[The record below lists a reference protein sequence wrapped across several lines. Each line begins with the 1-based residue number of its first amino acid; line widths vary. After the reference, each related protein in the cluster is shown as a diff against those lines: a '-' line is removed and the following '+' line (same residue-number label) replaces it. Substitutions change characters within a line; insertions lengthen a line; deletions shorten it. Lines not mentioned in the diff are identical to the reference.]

1 MTNSTA
7 MLNKLK
13 IFAILFLRRLSSVM
27 HCPNLCLCVFAETFR
42 SFFAEA
48 IWPFGYFSYCIALV
62 SVLLKAVSSAVVPNL
77 FSVMDPF
84 DDLAESCG
92 PP

>member
-1 MTNSTA
+1 VFS
-7 MLNKLK
+7 
-13 IFAILFLRRLSSVM
+13 LRHFGRVLLRQFGHLDISV
-27 HCPNLCLCVFAETFR
+27 T
-42 SFFAEA
+42 
-48 IWPFGYFSYCIALV
+48 ALV
-62 SVLLKAVSSAVVPNL
+62 SVLLKAVSSSVVPNL